1 MDAVLE
7 KRFQSIREKYTTAS
21 SYLKIHRARL
31 KDLEERRTRHV
42 YRTDL
47 RMKESEIFKKWLE
60 DMLEE
65 NIHSMESLVTA
76 ALAHVIHDQKLA
88 FRIRQE
94 QQYNR
99 IAMKFGLEQDTD
111 NGTVEGDPMNSFG
124 GGAAVLISLVL
135 RVAVMTRM
143 KMGNLLLLDESMV
156 ALANAYVPNAAAFIR
171 QLSEKTGINIL
182 MVTHNPA
189 FLEYAHTAYEGTSD
203 GTSLKLRTL
212 PTDDGS
218 L

>member
-1 MDAVLE
+1 MDAALE
-7 KRFQSIREKYTTAS
+7 KRFQSVRDKYTTAS
-21 SYLKIHRARL
+21 SYLKIHRSRQ
-31 KDLEERRTRHV
+31 KELEDRRTRHV
-42 YRTDL
+42 YRADL
-47 RMKESEIFKKWLE
+47 RMKESEIFKRWLE

-65 NIHSMESLVTA
+65 NINSMEHLVTA

-99 IAMKFGLEQDTD
+99 IAMKFGLEQETD

-135 RVAVMTRM
+135 RIAVMTRM

-203 GTSLKLRTL
+203 GTCLKLREL